1 MSTEFEEGQV
11 VSKEY
16 KGEQG
21 RFMPP
26 KHEKPA
32 KFHEDEVWS
41 AWFLMVTS
49 TDIERFLKC
58 TKIHFFFTF
67 R

>member
-32 KFHEDEVWS
+32 KFQEDEVWS
-41 AWFLMVTS
+41 AWF
-49 TDIERFLKC
+49 DGNINRYW
-58 TKIHFFFTF
+58 KIFKMH
-67 R
+67 